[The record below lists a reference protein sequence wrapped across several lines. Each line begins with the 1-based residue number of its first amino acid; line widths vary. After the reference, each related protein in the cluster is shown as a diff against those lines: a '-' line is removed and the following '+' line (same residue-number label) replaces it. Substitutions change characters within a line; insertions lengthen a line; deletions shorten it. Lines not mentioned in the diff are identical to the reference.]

1 MQVLA
6 AQIEEAIFEPDLL
19 GIVLL
24 AEHRHGQLGGRPQ
37 HLDFADIDFDQTGRQ
52 LGVLGAGR
60 AHPHLAVDAHHPFG
74 AEFLDVLEGRA
85 VRVGDHLGEAI
96 VVAQID
102 EQHAAVVADAVAPA
116 RKPHFLP
123 DVALAKRAAG
133 VSPIAMH

>member
-1 MQVLA
+1 MLA
-6 AQIEEAIFEPDLL
+6 AQIEEAILEPNLL

-24 AEHRHGQLGGRPQ
+24 AEHRHRQLGGRPE
-37 HLDFADIDFDQTGRQ
+37 HLDFADIDFDQAGRQ
-52 LGVLGAGR
+52 LGVLRAGR

-85 VRVGDHLGEAI
+85 VRVGHHLGQAI
-96 VVAQID
+96 MVAQID
-102 EQHAAVVADAVAPA
+102 EQHAAMVANAVAPA
-116 RKPHFLP
+116 GKPHVLA

>member
-6 AQIEEAIFEPDLL
+6 AQIEEAVFEPDLL
-19 GIVLL
+19 GVVLL
-24 AEHRHGQLGGRPQ
+24 AEYRHGQLGSRAQ

-52 LGVLGAGR
+52 LGVLRAGR

-74 AEFLDVLEGRA
+74 AEFLDLLEGRA
-85 VRVGDHLGEAI
+85 VRIGHHLGEAI
-96 VVAQID
+96 MVAQID
-102 EQHAAVVADAVAPA
+102 EQHPAMVADAVAPA
-116 RKPHFLP
+116 RKPHFFA